1 MIKKLH
7 FSDAGYLCG
16 AVASAYPKR
25 CKHSLMH
32 CRRPPVL
39 FLHAPGAGGQGARRD
54 LTSPKVTHQQRPLL
68 STILTTSGALHLLVI
83 GYLGFGIPA
92 DTPRP
97 HVVHAAPPPPP
108 IIENVQLEAPPPP
121 KAQKLELKE
130 DEPTPLPDAPAP
142 VAAIAAVPANVS
154 VAFAVKVEGPVHLV
168 SDASLASG
176 AFAPPPPVIPK
187 EASER
192 NLLTP
197 GLGISRRSPPSP
209 LYGPGSHRI
218 PHYGPGRHRRS
229 ANPVKFRARTP
240 RSGGPR

>member
-1 MIKKLH
+1 
-7 FSDAGYLCG
+7 
-16 AVASAYPKR
+16 
-25 CKHSLMH
+25 
-32 CRRPPVL
+32 
-39 FLHAPGAGGQGARRD
+39 
-54 LTSPKVTHQQRPLL
+54 L

-197 GLGISRRSPPSP
+197 DLAYPAEA
-209 LYGPGSHRI
+209 L
-218 PHYGPGRHRRS
+218 HRRYTGQVVIEFHTTAQGDIIGARIRS
-229 ANPVKFRARTP
+229 SSGHALLDQAALDNLRLGRWVGEAGYFVKTYEFVLR
-240 RSGGPR
+240 